1 LIVGWLYQI
10 VLLLLIV
17 IFWKDVKGLCAGS
30 LILFVPAFC

>member
-1 LIVGWLYQI
+1 LYQI
-10 VLLLLIV
+10 VLLLIV